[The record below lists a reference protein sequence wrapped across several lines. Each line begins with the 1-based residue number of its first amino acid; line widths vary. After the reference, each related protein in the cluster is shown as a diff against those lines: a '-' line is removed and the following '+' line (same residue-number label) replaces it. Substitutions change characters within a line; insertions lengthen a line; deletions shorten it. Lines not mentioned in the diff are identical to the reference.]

1 VNKKVEM
8 SVSEKSGLENKPVN
22 VLALFSEIV
31 IPETTGSNITEEE
44 DAEFLMQEEV
54 IVAKPRRL
62 VSENQFPDQS
72 LFILDAQLSG
82 LKESLSRIKF
92 YLGDVD
98 DLMPR

>member
-1 VNKKVEM
+1 M
-8 SVSEKSGLENKPVN
+8 RVSDKNELENKPVN

-31 IPETTGSNITEEE
+31 IPVTTGSNITEEE

-54 IVAKPRRL
+54 IGAKPRRV

-98 DLMPR
+98 DLIPR